1 MKTIGIIGGSGLY
14 EIDGVTDIEQIE
26 VDTPW
31 GKPSDRLVKGVL
43 DDVNLL
49 FLPRHGKG
57 HTIMPSEINFRANI
71 YAMKKLGAEWI
82 ISVSAVGSMKEEI
95 KPGHLF
101 IPDQFIDNT
110 KKRVST
116 FFGDGIVAHVSM
128 ADPVCSVLAGCLSK
142 ASYDC
147 GAVVHNGGIY
157 ICMEGP
163 QFSTRAESELYRNW
177 GVDVIG
183 MTNMPE
189 AKLAR
194 EAEICY
200 STLALTTDYD
210 CWHSDHDD
218 VTVEDVIET
227 LNKNVEMAKKVIKK
241 VISIIPGSRS
251 CVCHDALKYSLITQK
266 ESISDEVKKKLNILV
281 ERYI

>member
-14 EIDGVTDIEQIE
+14 DIEGIQDVERIE

-31 GKPSDRLVKGVL
+31 GPPSDKLVKGVL
-43 DDVNLL
+43 DNHQLI
-49 FLPRHGKG
+49 FLPRHGRG
-57 HTIMPSEINFRANI
+57 HRIMPSEINFRANI
-71 YAMKKLGAEWI
+71 YAMKKLGVEWI

-95 KPGHLF
+95 KPGHIF

-110 KKRVST
+110 KQRVST

-128 ADPVCSVLAGCLSK
+128 ADPVCKMLANILSK

-147 GAVVHNGGIY
+147 GAVVHNGGTY
-157 ICMEGP
+157 ICIEGP
-163 QFSTRAESELYRNW
+163 QFSTRAESELYRRW

-210 CWHSDHDD
+210 CWHEDHDH
-218 VTVEDVIET
+218 VTVEDVIQI
-227 LNKNVEMAKKVIKK
+227 LSKNVNMAKKVLKEVVK
-241 VISIIPGSRS
+241 SIPEQRTCQCRNS
-251 CVCHDALKYSLITQK
+251 LEYSLITDK
-266 ESISDEVKKKLNILV
+266 DSITDDVKQRLSILI
-281 ERYI
+281 ERYM

>member
-14 EIDGVTDIEQIE
+14 DIEGITDVE
-26 VDTPW
+26 RITVDTPW
-31 GKPSDRLVKGVL
+31 GNPSDKIVRGILDGTELV
-43 DDVNLL
+43 
-49 FLPRHGKG
+49 FLPRHGRG
-57 HTIMPSEINFRANI
+57 HVITPSGINFRANI
-71 YAMKKLGAEWI
+71 YAMKKLGVEWI

-95 KPGHLF
+95 KPGHIF
-101 IPDQFIDNT
+101 IPDQFIDQT

-116 FFGDGIVAHVSM
+116 FFDDGIVAHVSM
-128 ADPVCSVLAGCLSK
+128 ADPVCNMLANQLSK

-147 GAVVHNGGIY
+147 GAVVHNGGTY
-157 ICMEGP
+157 ICIEGP
-163 QFSTRAESELYRNW
+163 QFSTRAESELYRRW

-210 CWHSDHDD
+210 CWHQDHDH
-218 VTVEDVIET
+218 VTVEDIIEI
-227 LNKNVEMAKKVIKK
+227 LNNNVSMAKKVLRE
-241 VISIIPGSRS
+241 VINNIPEKRT
-251 CVCHDALKYSLITQK
+251 CDCCNALKYSLITDK
-266 ESISDEVKKKLNILV
+266 DSITEDVKQRLSILI